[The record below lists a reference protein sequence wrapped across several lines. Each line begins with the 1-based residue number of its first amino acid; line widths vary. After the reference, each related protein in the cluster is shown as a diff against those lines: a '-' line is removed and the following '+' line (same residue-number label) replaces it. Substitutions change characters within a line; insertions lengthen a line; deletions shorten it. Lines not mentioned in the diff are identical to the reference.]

1 MRIFATPAD
10 ERMKPHRLTPEF
22 AASAPGAA
30 RTHAVVFSLTAAVG
44 AVAWSTIAA
53 AQSPPIAEI
62 VVTARRVASDTFD
75 LPASVDRV
83 DRDAITAGRQQVN
96 FSESVGGV
104 PGLVARD
111 RQNYAQDV
119 QVSVRGFGARATFG
133 IRGVRVYVDGI
144 PATLPDGQGQ
154 LTNIDLSS
162 TDRIEV
168 LRGPFSALYGN
179 SSGGVIQTFT
189 ETGAGAPTL
198 TLGATA
204 GSYGLQK
211 PSVKIVG
218 GTDSLGYV
226 ASYSEFETDGY
237 RDHSA
242 AERDIGNLK
251 LDWNIGGS
259 DKLSFVV
266 NTLDLP
272 KAQDPL
278 GLTRAQYDTN
288 PRGVDPSALQF
299 NTRKTVD
306 QTQEGLT
313 WQHSINDEN
322 SLQVMIYN
330 GTRGAVQYQAIPVA
344 AQANPQH
351 PGGVI
356 DLSRDY
362 EGLDVHLTSNFDML
376 TRPLTLVVGLTYD
389 SLDEVRKGYQNF
401 VGTTLGVQGALRRN
415 ENNNAETHDAYLQAS
430 WHIAP
435 KVTLDAGLRSV
446 NFDFVS
452 EDHYI
457 VGTNGNDSGAT
468 NYSATLPA
476 LGLLYSANDRVHL
489 YLTAGRGFET
499 PTLNELA
506 YRPDGQPGLN
516 LALQAAKSD
525 NYEVGAKLRLSAA
538 SQVTAALF
546 ETDTKNEIVTQTN
559 VGGRSTFQN
568 AGATRRRG
576 AEISWTTS
584 SGTDWHSQVSY
595 TWLDAVYQDGFLTCT
610 ATPCAA
616 PNVPIAA
623 GNKIPGI
630 PDQSLYGLFSWTHFQ
645 HWRADAEARYLTK
658 VFVNDLN
665 NDSAASYS
673 IASLSGSYLTKVG
686 HWQLTTFVRV
696 DNLFDKQYAGSVIVN
711 EGNSR
716 FFEPAPGRTW
726 AAGLT
731 GAFAF

>member
-1 MRIFATPAD
+1 
-10 ERMKPHRLTPEF
+10 MKAHRLTPLF
-22 AASAPGAA
+22 AAPMPDAAPA
-30 RTHAVVFSLTAAVG
+30 RSVVFSLAAAVG
-44 AVAWSTIAA
+44 AAMGWSAVAA
-53 AQSPPIAEI
+53 AQSPPIADI
-62 VVTARRVASDTFD
+62 VVTARRVASDTFEI
-75 LPASVDRV
+75 PASVDRV

-96 FSESVGGV
+96 LSESVGGV

-119 QVSVRGFGARATFG
+119 QVSVRGFGARSTFG

-154 LTNIDLSS
+154 LTNIDLNS

-179 SSGGVIQTFT
+179 SSGGVIQVFT
-189 ETGAGAPTL
+189 ETGAGPPTL
-198 TLGATA
+198 TFGATA

-211 PSVKIVG
+211 PAIKIDG
-218 GTDSLGYV
+218 GTDAFGYV

-251 LDWNIGGS
+251 LDWTLGQA

-278 GLTRAQYDTN
+278 GLTRAQFDTN
-288 PRGVDPSALQF
+288 PRGVDPSAIQF

-313 WQHSINDEN
+313 WQHSFDDRN
-322 SLQVMIYN
+322 SLQAMIYS
-330 GTRGAVQYQAIPVA
+330 GTRGAVQYQSIPVA

-356 DLSRDY
+356 DLARDY
-362 EGLDVHLTSNFDML
+362 DGLDVHWTSNFDML
-376 TRPLTLVVGLTYD
+376 ARPLTLVAGLTYD
-389 SLDEVRKGYQNF
+389 NLDEVRKGYQNF

-415 ENNNAETHDAYLQAS
+415 EDNNADTHDAYLQAS
-430 WHIAP
+430 WHLAP
-435 KVTLDAGLRSV
+435 KVTLDAGVRSV
-446 NFDFVS
+446 DFAFVS
-452 EDHYI
+452 RDHYI
-457 VGTNGNDSGAT
+457 VGANGNDSGET
-468 NYSATLPA
+468 NFSATLPA
-476 LGLLYSANDRVHL
+476 LGVLYSATDRVHL
-489 YLTAGRGFET
+489 YLSAGRGFET

-506 YRPDGQPGLN
+506 YRPDGKPGLN
-516 LALQAAKSD
+516 LALQAAESD
-525 NYEVGAKLRLSAA
+525 NYELGAKLRLSTQ
-538 SQVTAALF
+538 SQLTAAIF
-546 ETDTKNEIVTQTN
+546 ETDTTNEIVTQTN
-559 VGGRSTFQN
+559 VGGRSTYQN
-568 AGATRRRG
+568 ASATRRRG
-576 AEISWTTS
+576 TEISWATA
-584 SGTDWHSQVSY
+584 SGSDWHAQVAY

-630 PDQSLYGLFSWTHFQ
+630 PDQILYGLFSWTHFQ

-665 NDSAASYS
+665 SDSAASYS
-673 IASLSGSYLTKVG
+673 IASLAGSYVTKVG
-686 HWQLTTFVRV
+686 SWQLTAFARV

-711 EGNSR
+711 EGNGR
-716 FFEPAPGRTW
+716 FFEPAPGRTY

-731 GAFAF
+731 AAFGFK

>member
-1 MRIFATPAD
+1 MNS
-10 ERMKPHRLTPEF
+10 HRLTPLVLAPS
-22 AASAPGAA
+22 AAAVRAAFLSIAIGGAGAA
-30 RTHAVVFSLTAAVG
+30 WLTD
-44 AVAWSTIAA
+44 AA
-53 AQSPPIAEI
+53 AQSPPIAEV

-75 LPASVDRV
+75 IPASVDRV

-96 FSESVGGV
+96 LSESVGSV

-119 QVSVRGFGARATFG
+119 QVSVRGFGARSTFG

-154 LTNIDLSS
+154 LTNIDLNS

-179 SSGGVIQTFT
+179 SSGGVIQVFT
-189 ETGAGAPTL
+189 ETGSGAPTI
-198 TLGATA
+198 TLGTTE

-211 PSVKIVG
+211 PAIKIDG

-226 ASYSEFETDGY
+226 ASYSEFQTDGY

-242 AERDIGNLK
+242 AERDIGNVK
-251 LDWNIGGS
+251 LDWNVGQS
-259 DKLSFVV
+259 DKLTFIV

-278 GLTRAQYDTN
+278 GLTRAQYDAN
-288 PRGVDPSALQF
+288 PRSVDASAIQF

-306 QTQEGLT
+306 QTQEGVT
-313 WQHSINDEN
+313 WQHSFNDKN
-322 SLQVMIYN
+322 SFQVLIYS

-362 EGLDVHLTSNFDML
+362 EGLDIHWTSNFDML
-376 TRPLTLVVGLTYD
+376 ARPLTLVAGLTYD
-389 SLDEVRKGYQNF
+389 SLDELRKGYQNF

-415 ENNNAETHDAYLQAS
+415 ENNNADTHDAYVQAS
-430 WHIAP
+430 WRLAP
-435 KVTLDAGLRSV
+435 KLTLDAGLRTV
-446 NFDFVS
+446 DFEFVS
-452 EDHYI
+452 HDHYI
-457 VGTNGNDSGAT
+457 VGANGNDSGAT
-468 NYSATLPA
+468 QFSATLPA
-476 LGLLYSANDRVHL
+476 LGLLYAATDRVHL
-489 YLTAGRGFET
+489 YLSAGRGFET

-506 YRPDGQPGLN
+506 YRPDGKPGLN
-516 LALQAAKSD
+516 LALQAAESD
-525 NYEVGAKLRLSAA
+525 NYELGAKLRLSAS
-538 SQVTAALF
+538 SQLTAAVF
-546 ETDTKNEIVTQTN
+546 ETDTSNEIVTQTN
-559 VGGRSTFQN
+559 VGGRSTYQN
-568 AGATRRRG
+568 ASATRRRG
-576 AEISWTTS
+576 TEISWTTA
-584 SGTDWHSQVSY
+584 SGSDWHAQVAY
-595 TWLDAVYQDGFLTCT
+595 TWLDAIYQEGFLTCT
-610 ATPCAA
+610 ATPCAT

-630 PDQSLYGLFSWTHFQ
+630 PDQSFYGLFSWTHFQ

-658 VFVNDLN
+658 VFVNDQN
-665 NDSAASYS
+665 SDSAASYS
-673 IASLSGSYLTKVG
+673 IASLSGSYITKVG
-686 HWQLTTFVRV
+686 SWQLTAYTRV

-716 FFEPAPGRTW
+716 FFESAPGRTW

-731 GAFAF
+731 AAFAFQ

>member
-1 MRIFATPAD
+1 MRAHRPNGKIIAPAIGVAGATSALAAAAISLAAAV
-10 ERMKPHRLTPEF
+10 LTP
-22 AASAPGAA
+22 
-30 RTHAVVFSLTAAVG
+30 TNV
-44 AVAWSTIAA
+44 A
-53 AQSPPIAEI
+53 AQSPPIEDI
-62 VVTARRVASDTFD
+62 VVTGRRVASDTFD
-75 LPASVDRV
+75 VPASVDRV
-83 DRDAITAGRQQVN
+83 DRDAIEAGRQQVN
-96 FSESVGGV
+96 LSESVGGV

-119 QVSVRGFGARATFG
+119 QVSVRGFGARSTFG

-154 LTNIDLSS
+154 LTNIDLNS

-189 ETGAGAPTL
+189 ETGSGAPTL

-211 PSVKIVG
+211 PSVKLDG

-226 ASYSEFETDGY
+226 ASYSTFETDGY

-242 AERDIGNLK
+242 AERSIGNVK
-251 LDWNIGGS
+251 LDWKLGEA
-259 DKLSFVV
+259 DKLSFVI

-278 GLTRAQYDTN
+278 GLTRAEYDAN
-288 PRGVDPSALQF
+288 PRGVDPVATQF

-306 QTQEGLT
+306 QKQAGVNYEHAL
-313 WQHSINDEN
+313 NDRS
-322 SLQVMIYN
+322 SLQVLFYS
-330 GTRGAVQYQAIPVA
+330 GTRDAVQYQAIPVA
-344 AQANPQH
+344 AQLNPLH

-362 EGLDVHLTSNFDML
+362 DGFDVRWISSFDML
-376 TRPLTLVVGLTYD
+376 TRPLTLVAGLTYD
-389 SLDEVRKGYQNF
+389 ALDEERRGYQNF

-415 ENNNAETHDAYLQAS
+415 ETNNAETHDAYAQAS
-430 WHIAP
+430 WRVAP
-435 KVTLDAGLRSV
+435 KFTLDAGVRGV
-446 NFDFVS
+446 DFEFVS
-452 EDHYI
+452 HDHYI
-457 VGTNGNDSGAT
+457 VGANGNDSGAT

-476 LGLLYSANDRVHL
+476 LGLLYAATERVHV

-516 LALQAAKSD
+516 LALQPAKSD
-525 NYEVGAKLRLSAA
+525 NTELGAKLRLSGS
-538 SQVTAALF
+538 SQVTAAVF
-546 ETDTKNEIVTQTN
+546 ETNTEHEIVTQTN
-559 VGGRSTFQN
+559 VGGRSTYQN

-576 AEISWTTS
+576 TEISWTTS
-584 SGTDWHSQVSY
+584 SGSDWHSEVAY
-595 TWLDAVYQDGFLTCT
+595 TWLDAIYQDAFLTCT
-610 ATPCAA
+610 ATPCAT

-630 PDQSLYGLFSWTHFQ
+630 PEQTLYGLFSWTHLK
-645 HWRADAEARYLTK
+645 HWRTDFEARYLTK

-665 NDSAASYS
+665 SDSAASYS
-673 IASLSGSYLTKVG
+673 IASVSGQYQTKIG
-686 HWQLTTFVRV
+686 SWQLTAFVRC
-696 DNLFDKQYAGSVIVN
+696 DNLFDEQYAGSVIVN

>member
-1 MRIFATPAD
+1 
-10 ERMKPHRLTPEF
+10 
-22 AASAPGAA
+22 
-30 RTHAVVFSLTAAVG
+30 
-44 AVAWSTIAA
+44 
-53 AQSPPIAEI
+53 

-75 LPASVDRV
+75 VPASVDRV
-83 DRDAITAGRQQVN
+83 DRDAIAAGRQQVN
-96 FSESVGGV
+96 LSESVGGV

-119 QVSVRGFGARATFG
+119 QVSVRGFGARSTFG

-154 LTNIDLSS
+154 LTNIDLNS

-179 SSGGVIQTFT
+179 SSGGVIQAFT
-189 ETGAGAPTL
+189 ETGTGEPTL
-198 TLGATA
+198 TVGATA

-211 PSVKIVG
+211 PSIKLEG

-226 ASYSEFETDGY
+226 ASYSRFETDGY

-242 AERDIGNLK
+242 AERSIGNLK
-251 LDWNIGGS
+251 LDWTLGEA
-259 DKLSFVV
+259 DKLSFIV

-288 PRGVDPSALQF
+288 PRGVDPVAIQF

-306 QTQEGLT
+306 QTQAGVTYE
-313 WQHSINDEN
+313 HAFNDRN
-322 SLQVMIYN
+322 SMQVLVYS
-330 GTRGAVQYQAIPVA
+330 GTRDAVQYQAIPVA
-344 AQANPQH
+344 AQLNPQH

-362 EGLDVHLTSNFDML
+362 DGFDVHWTSNFDML
-376 TRPLTLVVGLTYD
+376 TRPLTLVAGLTYD
-389 SLDEVRKGYQNF
+389 NLDELRRGYQNF
-401 VGTTLGVQGALRRN
+401 VGPTLGVQGALRRN
-415 ENNNAETHDAYLQAS
+415 ENNNAETHDAYAQAS
-430 WHIAP
+430 WSLSP
-435 KVTLDAGLRSV
+435 KFTLDAGVRSV
-446 NFDFVS
+446 DFEFVS
-452 EDHYI
+452 QDHYI
-457 VGTNGNDSGAT
+457 VGANGNDSGAT
-468 NYSATLPA
+468 DYSATLPA
-476 LGLLYSANDRVHL
+476 LGLLYAATDRVHL

-516 LALQAAKSD
+516 LALQPAKSD
-525 NYEVGAKLRLSAA
+525 NYELGAKLRLSTS
-538 SQVTAALF
+538 SQVTAAVF
-546 ETDTKNEIVTQTN
+546 ETDTEHEIVTQTN
-559 VGGRSTFQN
+559 VGGRSTYQN
-568 AGATRRRG
+568 AGSTRRRG
-576 AEISWTTS
+576 TEISWTTS
-584 SGTDWHSQVSY
+584 SGSNWHSQVAY
-595 TWLDAVYQDGFLTCT
+595 TWLDAIYQDAFLTCT

-616 PNVPIAA
+616 PNVLIAA

-630 PDQSLYGLFSWTHFQ
+630 PEETLYGLFSWTRLQ
-645 HWRADAEARYLTK
+645 HWRVDAEARYLTK

-665 NDSAASYS
+665 SDSAAAYS
-673 IASLSGSYLTKVG
+673 LASVSGQYQAKIGS
-686 HWQLTTFVRV
+686 WQLTAFARC

>member
-1 MRIFATPAD
+1 M
-10 ERMKPHRLTPEF
+10 
-22 AASAPGAA
+22 
-30 RTHAVVFSLTAAVG
+30 
-44 AVAWSTIAA
+44 
-53 AQSPPIAEI
+53 
-62 VVTARRVASDTFD
+62 
-75 LPASVDRV
+75 
-83 DRDAITAGRQQVN
+83 
-96 FSESVGGV
+96 
-104 PGLVARD
+104 
-111 RQNYAQDV
+111 
-119 QVSVRGFGARATFG
+119 
-133 IRGVRVYVDGI
+133 
-144 PATLPDGQGQ
+144 
-154 LTNIDLSS
+154 
-162 TDRIEV
+162 
-168 LRGPFSALYGN
+168 
-179 SSGGVIQTFT
+179 
-189 ETGAGAPTL
+189 
-198 TLGATA
+198 
-204 GSYGLQK
+204 QK
-211 PSVKIVG
+211 PSIKIDG

-226 ASYSEFETDGY
+226 ASYSQFETDGY

-251 LDWNIGGS
+251 LDWNVGEA

-278 GLTRAQYDTN
+278 GLTRAEYDAN
-288 PRGVDPSALQF
+288 PRGVDPTATQF

-306 QTQEGLT
+306 QTQEGVT
-313 WQHSINDEN
+313 WTHSFNDRN
-322 SLQVMIYN
+322 SLQVLVYS

-362 EGLDVHLTSNFDML
+362 DGLDVHWTSNFDML
-376 TRPLTLVVGLTYD
+376 TRPLTLVAGLTYD
-389 SLDEVRKGYQNF
+389 SLDELRKGYQNF

-415 ENNNAETHDAYLQAS
+415 ENNNADTHDAYLQAS
-430 WHIAP
+430 WHLAP
-435 KVTLDAGLRSV
+435 KLTLDAGVRSV
-446 NFDFVS
+446 DFEFVS
-452 EDHYI
+452 HDHYI
-457 VGTNGNDSGAT
+457 VGANGDDSGAT
-468 NYSATLPA
+468 DFSATLPA
-476 LGLLYSANDRVHL
+476 FGLLYAANERVHL
-489 YLTAGRGFET
+489 YVTAGRGFET

-525 NYEVGAKLRLSAA
+525 NYELGAKLRLNAS

-559 VGGRSTFQN
+559 VGGRSTYQN

-576 AEISWTTS
+576 TEISWTTS
-584 SGTDWHSQVSY
+584 GSSDWHSQVSY
-595 TWLDAVYQDGFLTCT
+595 TWLDAIYQDGFLTCT
-610 ATPCAA
+610 GTPCAA
-616 PNVPIAA
+616 PNLLIAA

-630 PDQSLYGLFSWTHFQ
+630 PQETFYGLFSWTHFQ

-665 NDSAASYS
+665 SDSAAAYS
-673 IASLSGSYLTKVG
+673 IASLAGQYETKVG
-686 HWQLTTFVRV
+686 SWRLTAFMRV

>member
-1 MRIFATPAD
+1 
-10 ERMKPHRLTPEF
+10 MKSHRLPPVLV
-22 AASAPGAA
+22 APTARLA
-30 RTHAVVFSLTAAVG
+30 RTDSFFFSAALIGAAVG
-44 AVAWSTIAA
+44 CATEAA
-53 AQSPPIAEI
+53 AQAPPIAEI
-62 VVTARRVASDTFD
+62 VVTARRIASDTFD
-75 LPASVDRV
+75 VPASVDRV

-96 FSESVGGV
+96 LSESVGAV

-154 LTNIDLSS
+154 LTNIDLNS

-198 TLGATA
+198 TVAATA

-211 PSVKIVG
+211 PAIKIDG

-226 ASYSEFETDGY
+226 ASYSQFQTDGY

-242 AERDIGNLK
+242 AERDIGNMK
-251 LDWNIGGS
+251 LDWSLGES

-288 PRGVDPSALQF
+288 PRGVDPSAIQF

-306 QTQEGLT
+306 QTQAGVTYL
-313 WQHSINDEN
+313 HSFNDQN
-322 SLQVMIYN
+322 SMQVMIYSGN
-330 GTRGAVQYQAIPVA
+330 RGAVQYQAIPVA
-344 AQANPQH
+344 PQASPLH

-362 EGLDVHLTSNFDML
+362 DGLDAHWTSNLDML
-376 TRPLTLVVGLTYD
+376 ARPFTLVVGLTYD
-389 SLDEVRKGYQNF
+389 NLDELRKGYQNF
-401 VGTTLGVQGALRRN
+401 VGTTTGVQGALRRN
-415 ENNNAETHDAYLQAS
+415 ENNTAETHDVYAQAS
-430 WHIAP
+430 WRLTP
-435 KVTLDAGLRSV
+435 KVTLDAGVRGVDFS
-446 NFDFVS
+446 FVS
-452 EDHYI
+452 QDHYI
-457 VGTNGNDSGAT
+457 VGTNGNDSGAVD
-468 NYSATLPA
+468 YSATLPA
-476 LGLLYSANDRVHL
+476 LGVLFAATDRVHL
-489 YLTAGRGFET
+489 YLSAGRGFET

-506 YRPDGQPGLN
+506 YRPDGKPGLN

-525 NYEVGAKLRLSAA
+525 NYELGAKLRLS
-538 SQVTAALF
+538 SSSELTAAVF
-546 ETDTKNEIVTQTN
+546 ETDTTNEIVTQTN
-559 VGGRSTFQN
+559 VGGRSTYQN
-568 AGATRRRG
+568 SSATRRRG
-576 AEISWTTS
+576 TELGWSMS
-584 SGTDWHSQVSY
+584 SGSDWHTQVAY
-595 TWLDAVYQDGFLTCT
+595 TWLDAIYQDGFQTCT

-630 PDQSLYGLFSWTHFQ
+630 PEQALYGSFSWTHLQ

-665 NDSAASYS
+665 SDSAASYS
-673 IASLSGSYLTKVG
+673 IASASGSYVTKIG
-686 HWQLTTFVRV
+686 SWQVTAFVRV

-716 FFEPAPGRTW
+716 FFEPAPGRTY

>member
-1 MRIFATPAD
+1 MKAHRPNPVIVAPAT
-10 ERMKPHRLTPEF
+10 R
-22 AASAPGAA
+22 AA
-30 RTHAVVFSLTAAVG
+30 RRSSVFFSIAAAVG
-44 AVAWSTIAA
+44 AVGWSAVAT
-53 AQSPPIAEI
+53 AQSPPLADI

-75 LPASVDRV
+75 VPASVDRV
-83 DRDAITAGRQQVN
+83 DRDAIAAGRQQVN
-96 FSESVGGV
+96 LSESVGGV

-119 QVSVRGFGARATFG
+119 QVSVRGFGARSTFG

-154 LTNIDLSS
+154 LTNIDLNS

-179 SSGGVIQTFT
+179 SSGGVIQAFT
-189 ETGAGAPTL
+189 ETGTGEPTL
-198 TLGATA
+198 TVGATA

-211 PSVKIVG
+211 PSIKLEG

-226 ASYSEFETDGY
+226 ASYSRFETDGY

-242 AERDIGNLK
+242 AERSIGNLK
-251 LDWNIGGS
+251 LDWTLGEA
-259 DKLSFVV
+259 DKLSFIV

-288 PRGVDPSALQF
+288 PRGVDPVAIQF

-306 QTQEGLT
+306 QTQAGVTYE
-313 WQHSINDEN
+313 HAFNDRN
-322 SLQVMIYN
+322 SMQVLVYS
-330 GTRGAVQYQAIPVA
+330 GTRDAVQYQAIPVA
-344 AQANPQH
+344 AQLNPQH

-362 EGLDVHLTSNFDML
+362 DGFDVHWTSNFDML
-376 TRPLTLVVGLTYD
+376 TRPLTLVAGLTYD
-389 SLDEVRKGYQNF
+389 NLDELRRGYQNF
-401 VGTTLGVQGALRRN
+401 VGPTLGVQGALRRN
-415 ENNNAETHDAYLQAS
+415 ENNNAETHDAYAQAS
-430 WHIAP
+430 WSLSP
-435 KVTLDAGLRSV
+435 KFTLDAGVRSV
-446 NFDFVS
+446 DFEFVS
-452 EDHYI
+452 QDHYI
-457 VGTNGNDSGAT
+457 VGANGNDSGAT
-468 NYSATLPA
+468 DYSATLPA
-476 LGLLYSANDRVHL
+476 LGLLYAATDRVHL

-516 LALQAAKSD
+516 LALQPAKSD
-525 NYEVGAKLRLSAA
+525 NYELGAKLRLSTS
-538 SQVTAALF
+538 SQVTAAVF
-546 ETDTKNEIVTQTN
+546 ETDTEHEIVTQTN
-559 VGGRSTFQN
+559 VGGRSTYQN
-568 AGATRRRG
+568 AGSTRRRG
-576 AEISWTTS
+576 TEISWTTS
-584 SGTDWHSQVSY
+584 SGSNWHSQVAY
-595 TWLDAVYQDGFLTCT
+595 TWLDAIYQDAFLTCT

-616 PNVPIAA
+616 PNVLIAA

-630 PDQSLYGLFSWTHFQ
+630 PEETLYGLFSWTRLQ
-645 HWRADAEARYLTK
+645 HWRVDAEARYLTK

-665 NDSAASYS
+665 SDSAAAYS
-673 IASLSGSYLTKVG
+673 LASVSGQYQAKIGS
-686 HWQLTTFVRV
+686 WQLTAFARC

>member
-1 MRIFATPAD
+1 
-10 ERMKPHRLTPEF
+10 
-22 AASAPGAA
+22 
-30 RTHAVVFSLTAAVG
+30 VFFSTAMVGAAVG
-44 AVAWSTIAA
+44 WATDAA

-62 VVTARRVASDTFD
+62 VVTARRIASDTFD
-75 LPASVDRV
+75 IPASVDKV
-83 DRDAITAGRQQVN
+83 DRDAISAGRQEVN
-96 FSESVGGV
+96 LSESVGGV

-119 QVSVRGFGARATFG
+119 QVSVRGFGARSTFG

-154 LTNIDLSS
+154 LTNIDLNS

-179 SSGGVIQTFT
+179 SSGGVINVFT
-189 ETGAGAPTL
+189 ETGSGAPTL
-198 TLGATA
+198 TFAATA

-211 PSVKIVG
+211 PSLKIDG

-226 ASYSEFETDGY
+226 ASYSQFQTDGY

-251 LDWNIGGS
+251 LDWTLGEA

-266 NTLDLP
+266 NTLNLP
-272 KAQDPL
+272 EAQDPL
-278 GLTRAQYDTN
+278 GLTRAEYDAN
-288 PRGVDPSALQF
+288 PRGVDPTAIQF

-306 QTQEGLT
+306 QSQAGVTYE
-313 WQHSINDEN
+313 HAFNDRN
-322 SLQVMIYN
+322 SVQILVYA
-330 GTRGAVQYQAIPVA
+330 GSRGAVQYQAIPVA
-344 AQANPQH
+344 AQANPLH

-362 EGLDVHLTSNFDML
+362 DGLDLHWTSNFDML
-376 TRPLTLVVGLTYD
+376 TRPLTLVAGVTYD
-389 SLDEVRKGYQNF
+389 NLDELRKGYQNF
-401 VGTTLGVQGALRRN
+401 VGTTLGVEGALRRN
-415 ENNNAETHDAYLQAS
+415 ENNNAETHDAYMQAS
-430 WHIAP
+430 WHVAP

-446 NFDFVS
+446 DFQFIS
-452 EDHYI
+452 HDHYI
-457 VGTNGNDSGAT
+457 VGANGNDSGAT
-468 NYSATLPA
+468 NYSSTLPV
-476 LGLLYSANDRVHL
+476 LGVLYSATDRVHL
-489 YLTAGRGFET
+489 YLSAGRGFET

-506 YRPDGQPGLN
+506 YRPDGKPGLN
-516 LALQAAKSD
+516 FALQPATSD
-525 NYEVGAKLRLSAA
+525 NYELGTKLRLSTS
-538 SQVTAALF
+538 SQLTAAIF
-546 ETDTKNEIVTQTN
+546 ETDTTNEIVSQTN
-559 VGGRSTFQN
+559 VGGRSTYQN
-568 AGATRRRG
+568 ASATRRRG
-576 AEISWTTS
+576 TEIGWTMTGGS
-584 SGTDWHSQVSY
+584 DWHSTVAYS
-595 TWLDAVYQDGFLTCT
+595 WLDAIYQDGFLTCT

-630 PDQSLYGLFSWTHFQ
+630 PEQTLYGAFSWTHFQ

-658 VFVNDLN
+658 VFVNDQN
-665 NDSAASYS
+665 SDSAASYS

-686 HWQLTTFVRV
+686 SWQLTAYVRV

-716 FFEPAPGRTW
+716 FFEPAPGRTY

-731 GAFAF
+731 GAFVF